1 MNRKGFG
8 QSQPPIRDAK
18 KFMQAFIERVATTQG
33 DETQVHQFFESNR
46 AKLDESLLE
55 ALPLVFKALT
65 AEKLPETRQNIA
77 QFFQA
82 FGALIQQFPLGD
94 RLLNLELSI
103 TAYQHQVVVGYWQ
116 SSGKTIFLN
125 SFLHVTTVPTT
136 IPIGVM
142 SL

>member
-1 MNRKGFG
+1 MKRKGFG
-8 QSQPPIRDAK
+8 QSQPPMRDAK
-18 KFMQAFIERVATTQG
+18 KFMQAFAERLTEAQG
-33 DETQVHQFFESNR
+33 DQTQIHQFFESNR
-46 AKLDESLLE
+46 AKLDKPLLE
-55 ALPLVFKALT
+55 ALPFVFKALAEEFPEAQKNT
-65 AEKLPETRQNIA
+65 AQL
-77 QFFQA
+77 FWA
-82 FGALIQQFPLGD
+82 FGNLIQQFPLGD